1 VSTDGRAYI
10 TAAIDYANGPPHMG
24 HAIEK
29 IGIDAMARYRRL
41 KGERVHLVI
50 GMDEHGLK
58 VLQSA
63 EAAGVSPQ
71 QWVDGIAEKFR
82 DTWQR
87 LGISNDDFIR
97 TTEARHRPAVHEMIR
112 RIDASGDLYRA
123 ATRATTAWAARRS
136 SGMTS

>member
-1 VSTDGRAYI
+1 VSGKRVYI
-10 TAAIDYANGPPHMG
+10 TAAIDYANGAPHMG

-41 KGERVHLVI
+41 QGADVHFLI

-71 QWVDGIAEKFR
+71 A
-82 DTWQR
+82 
-87 LGISNDDFIR
+87 
-97 TTEARHRPAVHEMIR
+97 
-112 RIDASGDLYRA
+112 
-123 ATRATTAWAARRS
+123 
-136 SGMTS
+136 